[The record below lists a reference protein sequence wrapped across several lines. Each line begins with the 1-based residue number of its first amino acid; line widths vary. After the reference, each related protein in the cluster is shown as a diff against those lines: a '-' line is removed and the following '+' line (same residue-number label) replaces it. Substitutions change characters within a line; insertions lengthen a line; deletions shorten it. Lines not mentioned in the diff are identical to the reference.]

1 MRIKLTTL
9 FLLSIILTG
18 TLRAQE
24 IQQVSILDISSD
36 FGVPASFIQD
46 TNVFISQVTTQNDN
60 YLSKA
65 SICANISTR
74 TQSMLITLKTD
85 YKNVDG
91 LIMLSSTKAIFD
103 FSFYETKLQQLSITA
118 ARYSQYYLALEQT
131 RINISAAEALAT
143 EEAAAQQRQSDLN
156 LQAKA
161 IKDDIDIL
169 HDSITGRCLHNK
181 PSDKNLAKEYK
192 DLYYAYMAIYNQN
205 SSLPSQSSEQTIK
218 DLEDLHWMQQDM
230 LAHILCDSSYSNRI
244 SQFPQRLK
252 SYADPNATDIYR
264 SFLRYFTHNTVPI
277 NFTTIRGYRNYVAQL
292 TDIMNV
298 QQQYINAIDLCDS
311 IRRYSDTINKLYGK
325 GYEGIAKAYNKHL
338 SSINLMP
345 TFNRID
351 ESNTFIK
358 NLKEFNTLQ
367 HKYIANYHRIKA
379 MQQRGLNIVK
389 NCPKSCNNICMA
401 YQYYEQ
407 NENLVPAFTTIAQ
420 SEEYD
425 QRLQQ
430 YETMQDR
437 YETIIRL
444 RDSIEQT
451 DKRLTTSPNADK
463 VFVNGYRAIKESS
476 SIAVA
481 LQTEEET
488 MAAINVLS
496 DFLSTQ
502 QFCAKI
508 QRQRDI
514 IAGNDQV
521 LAGYEKQYAHI
532 YNAYKILRNDYV
544 YDTPIATIDDMK
556 KYQRKLFEIASI
568 QERFTNIMQSS
579 QATSINEKMV
589 SVRDLQQ
596 IKTLFHL

>member
-1 MRIKLTTL
+1 
-9 FLLSIILTG
+9 
-18 TLRAQE
+18 
-24 IQQVSILDISSD
+24 
-36 FGVPASFIQD
+36 
-46 TNVFISQVTTQNDN
+46 
-60 YLSKA
+60 
-65 SICANISTR
+65 
-74 TQSMLITLKTD
+74 
-85 YKNVDG
+85 
-91 LIMLSSTKAIFD
+91 
-103 FSFYETKLQQLSITA
+103 
-118 ARYSQYYLALEQT
+118 
-131 RINISAAEALAT
+131 
-143 EEAAAQQRQSDLN
+143 
-156 LQAKA
+156 
-161 IKDDIDIL
+161 
-169 HDSITGRCLHNK
+169 
-181 PSDKNLAKEYK
+181 
-192 DLYYAYMAIYNQN
+192 
-205 SSLPSQSSEQTIK
+205 
-218 DLEDLHWMQQDM
+218 
-230 LAHILCDSSYSNRI
+230 
-244 SQFPQRLK
+244 
-252 SYADPNATDIYR
+252 
-264 SFLRYFTHNTVPI
+264 
-277 NFTTIRGYRNYVAQL
+277 
-292 TDIMNV
+292 
-298 QQQYINAIDLCDS
+298 
-311 IRRYSDTINKLYGK
+311 
-325 GYEGIAKAYNKHL
+325 
-338 SSINLMP
+338 
-345 TFNRID
+345 
-351 ESNTFIK
+351 
-358 NLKEFNTLQ
+358 
-367 HKYIANYHRIKA
+367 
-379 MQQRGLNIVK
+379 
-389 NCPKSCNNICMA
+389 MA

-407 NENLVPAFTTIAQ
+407 NEDLVPTFTTIAQ